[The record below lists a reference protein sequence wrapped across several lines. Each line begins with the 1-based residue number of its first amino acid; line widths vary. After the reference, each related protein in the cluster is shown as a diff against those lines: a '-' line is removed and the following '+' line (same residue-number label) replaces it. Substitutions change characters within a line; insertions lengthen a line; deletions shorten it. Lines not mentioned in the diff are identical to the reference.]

1 MQPKLRIADTSR
13 QAIILSPEKASDFEG
28 ELSALADALTEAL
41 PDLSVEIRDP
51 LKGPPG
57 VLPPEAVEIL
67 TVIWPLAVGYAFNK
81 AADLIIGK
89 LRAGSK
95 DQEDEPQVRI
105 VKIYGPTGE
114 ILRRVRIPI
123 DGSEPE
129 DD

>member
-1 MQPKLRIADTSR
+1 MQAKSRIADPSR
-13 QAIILSPEKASDFEG
+13 QVIVLSPEKASDFEG
-28 ELSALADALTEAL
+28 EVSALADGLTEAF
-41 PDLSVEIRDP
+41 PDLSVEVRNP

-57 VLPPEAVEIL
+57 TLPPEAVEVL

-81 AADLIIGK
+81 AADLIIGI

-95 DQEDEPQVRI
+95 AQEDEPQVRL

-114 ILRRVRIPI
+114 ILRQVQIPG
-123 DGSEPE
+123 DESETE

>member
-1 MQPKLRIADTSR
+1 MQTKSRIADPSR
-13 QAIILSPEKASDFEG
+13 QVIVLSPEKASDFEG
-28 ELSALADALTEAL
+28 ELPALADVLTEAFS
-41 PDLSVEIRDP
+41 DLSVEVRNP

-57 VLPPEAVEIL
+57 ALPSEAVEVL

-95 DQEDEPQVRI
+95 AQKDEPQVRL
-105 VKIYGPTGE
+105 VKIYCPTGE
-114 ILRRVRIPI
+114 ILRQVRIPG
-123 DGSEPE
+123 DESETE